1 MPGLVPDV
9 GDSAAGAKKKK
20 KKNSLPSWNL
30 DFIKEDSQ

>member
-9 GDSAAGAKKKK
+9 GDSAAGAKKK

>member
-20 KKNSLPSWNL
+20 NSLPSWNL
-30 DFIKEDSQ
+30 DFIREDSQ

>member
-20 KKNSLPSWNL
+20 KKKFLAL
-30 DFIKEDSQ
+30 MELRFY